1 MKIQVQP
8 DRSLWNIPY
17 TQYRC
22 TWGGENILK
31 KEGGHSSLN
40 FKKIRGGI
48 LNLNS
53 ILMPNVAKIL
63 MPNVAKIQMPKVA
76 KILMPNVAKNSNA
89 QWLKPPPPQSPYYG
103 WEISENPNSLSSNFI
118 RNTNSCI

>member
-48 LNLNS
+48 PNLNS

-63 MPNVAKIQMPKVA
+63 MPKVA

-89 QWLKPPPPQSPYYG
+89 QWLKPPPLNHPIMGGRYQRTPTVSAQ
-103 WEISENPNSLSSNFI
+103 IL
-118 RNTNSCI
+118 